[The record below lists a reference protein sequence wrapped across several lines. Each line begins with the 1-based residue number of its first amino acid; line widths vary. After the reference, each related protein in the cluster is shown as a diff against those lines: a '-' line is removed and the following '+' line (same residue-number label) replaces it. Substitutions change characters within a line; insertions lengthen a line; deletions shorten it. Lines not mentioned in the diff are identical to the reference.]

1 MEVNVDVQVN
11 RKVKTTEDGSF
22 LSGVV
27 FFQSNISISEATTA
41 KCSTTGFVDVP
52 ISAEVFQHLLAEK
65 GLTESTRV
73 NLSRKGANPICEM
86 RIDSLD
92 AHDHHAPTFSSL
104 GDMEDYI
111 NRVMERVNFVVDVI
125 DNEAPNWTPGEAL
138 PEGGYWA
145 INPDQGGE

>member
-1 MEVNVDVQVN
+1 MEINVDVQVN

-27 FFQSNISISEATTA
+27 FFKSNISMSISDQ
-41 KCSTTGFVDVP
+41 KGVSTYP
-52 ISAEVFQHLLAEK
+52 ISAEVFQNLLDEK
-65 GLTESTRV
+65 GLIARV

-111 NRVMERVNFVVDVI
+111 GRVMARVAEVVELI
-125 DNEAPNWTPGEAL
+125 DDEVPNWTPGEVL
-138 PEGGYWA
+138 PGNGYLKSLEEGG
-145 INPDQGGE
+145 E

>member
-1 MEVNVDVQVN
+1 MEINVDVQVN

-27 FFQSNISISEATTA
+27 FFNSNISISVATTS
-41 KCSTTGFVDVP
+41 KCSTTGMATVP
-52 ISAEVFQHLLAEK
+52 LSAEVFQNLLEEK